1 MSSKRRSKKGIESLE
16 GQIELHREKLKNAQ
30 EKGNLGLT
38 NYYEKE
44 IEHFENAREKLM
56 RRVMPKLK
64 RKKNVG

>member
-44 IEHFENAREKLM
+44 IEHFERAREKLA
-56 RRVMPKLK
+56 RHILPKK
-64 RKKNVG
+64 RKK